1 MQASRIIETSD
12 ETVLAKLLAL
22 TMGTRDQEVK
32 TMDYVRTTEKLAFE
46 I

>member
-1 MQASRIIETSD
+1 MQASHIIETSD
-12 ETVLAKLLAL
+12 ETVWTKVLTL

-32 TMDYVRTTEKLAFE
+32 TMVRTKEKLAFE